1 VKSEKKRPMMRM
13 KSILSSA
20 VVLAAL
26 AFHVVPAQAD
36 AGKCEPDKLA
46 TKYPAL
52 AGKTIR
58 IGQDGESPPYSYRD
72 PKNFDNLIGLDA
84 DMARAVFACIGAP
97 IEFKT
102 GAWSGLLPAVIAG
115 QLDVMWDTLYYTPER
130 AKSVDFVSY
139 MIAATGGLVAKGN
152 PKSIKSLDDV
162 CGKRATAGLGT
173 VEEEAFRDLSKK
185 CVAAGKGEVA
195 IVTYPDVP
203 GGTRLISNDRADVL
217 MSDLGMVSTLV
228 KNNPDQ
234 FDRGFMIVTNFKI
247 AAGYTK
253 DNKDLGQALL
263 DALTI
268 LRVDGTE
275 QKMFEKYG
283 VDYALAQPSQILTK

>member
-26 AFHVVPAQAD
+26 AFHVLPAQAD

-84 DMARAVFACIGAP
+84 DMARTAFACIGAP

-228 KNNPDQ
+228 KNNPEQ

-268 LRVDGTE
+268 LRADGTE

>member
-1 VKSEKKRPMMRM
+1 MR
-13 KSILSSA
+13 A
-20 VVLAAL
+20 R
-26 AFHVVPAQAD
+26 QARNQISG
-36 AGKCEPDKLA
+36 AGGQDDP
-46 TKYPAL
+46 
-52 AGKTIR
+52 

-72 PKNFDNLIGLDA
+72 PNNFDNLIGLDA
-84 DMARAVFACIGAP
+84 DMARAAFACIGAP
-97 IEFKT
+97 VEFKT

-173 VEEEAFRDLSKK
+173 VEEAAFRDLSTK
-185 CVAAGKGEVA
+185 CVAAGKGEIS
-195 IVTYPDVP
+195 IVTYPDMP
-203 GGTRLISNDRADVL
+203 GGTRLVSNDRADVL
-217 MSDLGMVSTLV
+217 MSDLGMVNTLV

-234 FDRGFMIVTNFKI
+234 FDRGFMIITNFKI
-247 AAGYTK
+247 AVGYTK

-268 LRVDGTE
+268 LRSDGTE
-275 QKMFEKYG
+275 KKLFEKYG
-283 VDYALAQPSQILTK
+283 VDYAIAQPSQILTK